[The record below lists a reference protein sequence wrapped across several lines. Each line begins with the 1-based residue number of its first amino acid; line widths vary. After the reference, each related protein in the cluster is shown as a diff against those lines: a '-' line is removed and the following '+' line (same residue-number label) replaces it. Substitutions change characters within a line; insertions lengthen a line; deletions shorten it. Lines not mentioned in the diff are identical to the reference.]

1 MTVAMIMSKDRLEQE
16 HAMFDRLVVGL
27 LDDGD
32 QVIRVVP
39 ESETESLPSYE
50 TTVTFAKCIET
61 PMPVSRMLRK
71 KRCDNIEELFTKHEV
86 STIVGY
92 GKDAM
97 KLALDVAGNLDARV
111 MCEVASMKDAMSV
124 KKKKPICRW
133 LAATPSIEQEIAR
146 RVGIERAALV
156 PLGVTNHNSKT
167 KDYDAHHT
175 CVVVLDAASN
185 SKNTYE
191 ILESLTLF
199 PNIHVFLEL
208 AGKHQQRV
216 WKQIR
221 QLKMHDRVTCLRDAS
236 ALRSLVA
243 QADLVVLPSATM
255 PIRTVLLEAMLNG
268 VPILAT
274 QMQGF
279 DMLIDEETAIIAH
292 DSWENGLSILLDD
305 PSISH
310 RIGALG
316 SELIAKKYGSAVQI
330 AAFEAACTLY

>member
-1 MTVAMIMSKDRLEQE
+1 MTVAMIMSKDYLEQE
-16 HAMFDRLVVGL
+16 HAMLHRLVVGL
-27 LDDGD
+27 LDEGI

-50 TTVTFAKCIET
+50 TTVTFAKRIET
-61 PMPVSRMLRK
+61 PMPVSRMLRN
-71 KRCDNIEELFTKHEV
+71 KRREDIEELFTKHDV

-97 KLALDVAGNLDARV
+97 KLALDVAHNLEVRV
-111 MCEVASMKDAMSV
+111 MCEVVSMKDAMRV
-124 KKKKPICRW
+124 KKKLPIWRW

-146 RVGIERAALV
+146 RVGVERVALV

-167 KDYDAHHT
+167 KDCDAHHT
-175 CVVVLDAASN
+175 CVVVLDAAGDV
-185 SKNTYE
+185 KNTNE

-199 PNIHVFLEL
+199 PNIHIFLEL
-208 AGKHQQRV
+208 AGKHQQRI

-221 QLKMHDRVTCLRDAS
+221 KLEMHDRVTCLRDVS
-236 ALRSLVA
+236 ALRQLVVH
-243 QADLVVLPSATM
+243 ADLVVLPSATM
-255 PIRTVLLEAMLNG
+255 PVRTVLLEAMLRG

-279 DMLIDEETAIIAH
+279 DMLIDEETAIIVQG
-292 DSWENGLSILLDD
+292 SWENGLSILLDD
-305 PSISH
+305 PSIGH

-316 SELIAKKYGSAVQI
+316 STLIAQKYGSAVQI
-330 AAFEAACTLY
+330 AAFEAACTL